1 MKSIQASQLVVQT
14 CLTAVLVLI
23 DGIVTSSE
31 LKLMADPAIDE
42 IAESLEI
49 IFIPVGHSDI
59 PEGPPETGDAAGS
72 RGDCIATAIP
82 LTHLVGHY
90 GSWDLTLTT
99 QEYPTFWFYVP
110 YTSEE
115 ATSGEFSLQDSG
127 ASEEYWRAEFELP
140 GNSNRAT
147 PGIVSITLPET
158 VEPLE
163 ANRQYQWFFDLNCP
177 TPETAS
183 NQRTTAAS
191 VYGLVERRSPSD
203 VNPDFEAELD
213 EATHPLEMAEVY
225 AKNGIWFDALT
236 QFAQV
241 RLDYPDNQPL
251 NEEWRRLLT
260 SIGFGHISEEPLSG
274 SVNLIE

>member
-1 MKSIQASQLVVQT
+1 MKLHPAHQLVLQFWMT
-14 CLTAVLVLI
+14 I
-23 DGIVTSSE
+23 IVTIGNLIISSKPLQAQSNRE
-31 LKLMADPAIDE
+31 ID
-42 IAESLEI
+42 ALLEDVQI
-49 IFIPVGHSDI
+49 IFIPAGH
-59 PEGPPETGDAAGS
+59 ENPPEPPPPSIGGTGS
-72 RGDCIATAIP
+72 RGDCIATTIP

-127 ASEEYWRAEFELP
+127 ASEEYWSATFELP
-140 GNSNRAT
+140 ENSNQAT

-158 VEPLE
+158 VKPLE
-163 ANRQYQWFFDLNCP
+163 PNRQYQWFFDLNCP
-177 TPETAS
+177 TPEMVS
-183 NQRTTAAS
+183 NERTTAAS
-191 VYGLVERRSPSD
+191 VYGLVERQNPSD
-203 VNPDFEAELD
+203 VNPDFEAELN

-225 AKNGIWFDALT
+225 ANNGIGFDALT

-241 RLDYPDNQPL
+241 RLDYPDSEPL
-251 NEEWRRLLT
+251 NEEWRRFLT
-260 SIGFGHISEEPLSG
+260 SMGFGHVSEEPLSG

>member
-1 MKSIQASQLVVQT
+1 MKSIQASQLIVQT
-14 CLTAVLVLI
+14 CLAVVLFLI
-23 DGIVTSSE
+23 DGMVTSKD

-42 IAESLEI
+42 IVESLEI
-49 IFIPVGHSDI
+49 IFIPPGHNDI
-59 PEGPPETGDAAGS
+59 PQEPPETDDMAGS
-72 RGDCIATAIP
+72 RSDCIVTAIP

-127 ASEEYWRAEFELP
+127 ASEKYWRAEFELP
-140 GNSNRAT
+140 GNSNQAT

-163 ANRQYQWFFDLNCP
+163 PNRQYQWFFDLNCP
-177 TPETAS
+177 TPETVS
-183 NQRTTAAS
+183 NERTTTAS
-191 VYGLVERRSPSD
+191 VYGLVERRNPSD
-203 VNPDFEAELD
+203 VNPDFEAELN

-225 AKNGIWFDALT
+225 ANNGIGFDALT

-241 RLDYPDNQPL
+241 RLDYPDSEPL
-251 NEEWRRLLT
+251 NEEWRRFLT
-260 SIGFGHISEEPLSG
+260 SMGFGHVSEEPLSG

>member
-1 MKSIQASQLVVQT
+1 MKSIHASQLIVQT
-14 CLTAVLVLI
+14 CLTVFLVLI
-23 DGIVTSSE
+23 DGIVTSGYF
-31 LKLMADPAIDE
+31 KLLADPVVDE
-42 IAESLEI
+42 ILENLEI
-49 IFIPVGHSDI
+49 IFIPVGHNDV
-59 PEGPPETGDAAGS
+59 PREPPETDDMAGS

-127 ASEEYWRAEFELP
+127 ASEKYWQAEFELP
-140 GNSNRAT
+140 GNSNQAT
-147 PGIVSITLPET
+147 PGIVSITIPET

-163 ANRQYQWFFDLNCP
+163 PNRQYQWFFDLNCP
-177 TPETAS
+177 TPETVS

-260 SIGFGHISEEPLSG
+260 SMGFGHVSEEPLSG

>member
-1 MKSIQASQLVVQT
+1 MKAHLAHQPVFPFWMMIIVAIGNLIMSSRPLQAQSN
-14 CLTAVLVLI
+14 
-23 DGIVTSSE
+23 
-31 LKLMADPAIDE
+31 DE
-42 IAESLEI
+42 IEHILEDVQI
-49 IFIPVGHSDI
+49 IFTPAGH
-59 PEGPPETGDAAGS
+59 ENPPEAPPPSIGGTGS
-72 RGDCIATAIP
+72 RDDCIVTAIP

-115 ATSGEFSLQDSG
+115 ATSGEFSLQDSE

-140 GNSNRAT
+140 GNSNQAT

-158 VEPLE
+158 VKPLE
-163 ANRQYQWFFDLNCP
+163 PNRQYQWFFDLNCP
-177 TPETAS
+177 TPETVS
-183 NQRTTAAS
+183 NERTTTAS

-203 VNPDFEAELD
+203 VNPDFEAELN

-225 AKNGIWFDALT
+225 ANNGIGFDALT

-241 RLDYPDNQPL
+241 RLDYPDSEPL
-251 NEEWRRLLT
+251 NEEWRRFLT
-260 SIGFGHISEEPLSG
+260 SMGFGHVSEEPLSG